1 MRGRE
6 REGSYNYSLR
16 VSEGSLKCIRDHLRD
31 PSDTLFVEENLCLI
45 TCPLLKSTRHFLPS
59 ALCFKFLSTKRLVGG
74 SGVVRERLPKAAPK
88 DHVLL
93 EYYEDRLDHPLT
105 GLAKSYNNEIQKKLE
120 GGIAHCTSWHT
131 SSQEWMKWIGMQ
143 MNGNWNIIW
152 CREYFG
158 VHPK

>member
-1 MRGRE
+1 M
-6 REGSYNYSLR
+6 
-16 VSEGSLKCIRDHLRD
+16 
-31 PSDTLFVEENLCLI
+31 F
-45 TCPLLKSTRHFLPS
+45 F
-59 ALCFKFLSTKRLVGG
+59 TKRLVGG

-105 GLAKSYNNEIQKKLE
+105 GLAKSYNNEIQNKLE